1 MCPVVSVELGLV
13 MNNSS
18 GFFERSANGAVTVSF
33 GERFACSEQF
43 DGVFKEGMA
52 LVERTAA
59 YLDGDGR
66 RDAKS
71 LKSPVSVT
79 YATESMRLTTR
90 LLELAS
96 WLLVRRG
103 LKEGEI
109 TQAEAAK
116 KRERIK
122 LRSFGRPSHIPN
134 FAELPMGLRVLIEES
149 FALNDRIMQLD
160 RAIESPTDLPVPNPV
175 AAQMAELSRAFG
187 TASGR

>member
-1 MCPVVSVELGLV
+1 M
-13 MNNSS
+13 SS
-18 GFFERSANGAVTVSF
+18 STGFFERRGSGAVTVSF

-66 RDAKS
+66 RDAKG
-71 LKSPVSVT
+71 LKAPISVI

-103 LKEGEI
+103 LKEGEL
-109 TQAEAAK
+109 TQAEAAR

-122 LRSFGRPSHIPN
+122 LRPFGRPSHIQH
-134 FAELPMGLRVLIEES
+134 FAELPMGLRALIEES

-160 RAIESPTDLPVPNPV
+160 RAIEKPADLPVANPV
-175 AAQMAELSRAFG
+175 AAQMAELTRAFG
-187 TASGR
+187 VAARG

>member
-1 MCPVVSVELGLV
+1 MST
-13 MNNSS
+13 SS
-18 GFFERSANGAVTVSF
+18 GFRSGMGQGVTVSF
-33 GERFACSEQF
+33 GERFASSEQF
-43 DGVFKEGMA
+43 DAVFKEGMA

-66 RDAKS
+66 RDAKG
-71 LKSPVSVT
+71 LKAPVSVT
-79 YATESMRLTTR
+79 YASESMRLTTR

-103 LKEGEI
+103 LKEGEL

-122 LRSFGRPSHIPN
+122 LRPFGRPTHVPYY
-134 FAELPMGLRVLIEES
+134 AELPSGLRVLIEES

-160 RAIESPTDLPVPNPV
+160 RAIEQPMALPVPNPV
-175 AAQMAELSRAFG
+175 ASQMAQLHRAFG
-187 TASGR
+187 GVSARG